1 MRQGALVDGLRLG
14 FGTLT
19 LLPVRAPA
27 SVDRPAA
34 AVAMTLAVLPGA
46 VVGLGAAAV
55 AAALLVLGVGPG
67 PVGFVA
73 VGVAVLLTRF
83 LHVDGLADTADGLVA
98 GHTPERALEVMH
110 RGDVGPAG
118 ATTLVLVLGGQALA
132 VGSVAGAGHPWWAV
146 LGLLTLAWAASRSV
160 LAWLTVVGTRPAQA
174 GGLGAGV
181 LGSVPRALCW
191 VPSAALAALGLV
203 LAGWAAAL
211 AVVLAVVAAGALAWH
226 AHRRLGGLTGDVL
239 GAGVEVALL
248 AALAVLTTV

>member
-1 MRQGALVDGLRLG
+1 MRPRALVDGLRLG

-19 LLPVRAPA
+19 LLPVKAPG
-27 SVDRPAA
+27 SVDRTAA

-46 VVGLGAAAV
+46 VVGLLAGAV
-55 AAALLVLGVGPG
+55 AAALLLLGLAAGVVG
-67 PVGFVA
+67 VVA

-118 ATTLVLVLGGQALA
+118 ATSLLLVLGGQAAA
-132 VGSVAGAGHPWWAV
+132 VGALVEDRPWWAV
-146 LGLLTLAWAASRSV
+146 VGLLTLAWAASRAV
-160 LAWLTVVGTRPAQA
+160 LALLTAVGTRPAQA

-191 VPSAALAALGLV
+191 VPAGVLALLGLV
-203 LAGWAAAL
+203 LAGPVAAL
-211 AVVLAVVAAGALAWH
+211 AVLAAVVAAGALASH

-248 AALAVLTTV
+248 AALAVLTAL